1 MKKNI
6 MVSVST
12 DPIEDYQSII
22 DYAKFMQGKADFLH
36 CDVMDGIFVKR
47 KTISA
52 QLVSNVNANSTIMLD
67 VHLMCDEPLKLIK
80 DFAKAGANIISVH
93 YEAFKDKE
101 KVDKCIDE
109 IHQNDCL
116 AGIVINPQ
124 TPVKDIKIYLYKVDV
139 VLVMSVEAGASGQ
152 KFMAE
157 VLDKVQLLNKI
168 RKENNYGY
176 KIEIDGGINLDTA
189 KKCID
194 AGVDILV
201 SGSYVFNSK
210 DREMAVKS
218 LQNL

>member
-12 DPIEDYQSII
+12 DPIEDCQSII
-22 DYAKFMQGKADFLH
+22 DYAKFMQGRADFLH

-80 DFAKAGANIISVH
+80 DFAKAGANIISIH

-109 IHQNDCL
+109 IHQNNCL

-124 TPVKDIKIYLYKVDV
+124 TPIKDIKIYLYKIDI
-139 VLVMSVEAGASGQ
+139 VLVMSVVAGASGQ
-152 KFMAE
+152 KFMPE

-168 RKENNYGY
+168 RKDNNFGY

-189 KKCID
+189 KKSVE
-194 AGVDILV
+194 AGADILV

-210 DREMAVKS
+210 DKDIAVKS

>member
-36 CDVMDGIFVKR
+36 CDVMDGVFVKR